1 MSASNP
7 TVTVGFEHRFRPPLT
22 SPWEPGVTVRAVTAA
37 AWRSGTARAGF
48 LLLALLA
55 FAAILGPALIAD
67 GTQTLVPAR
76 RLLPPSTS
84 HWLGTDD
91 LGRDVLA
98 RLLLGARTSL
108 LVAVLV
114 GVTTVVLGVV
124 IGMVAAGAR
133 RADGLLMRA
142 MDGVLAF
149 PTVLLALAVVVRLGP
164 GLPTVLLALILGHLP
179 VVARLVR
186 AATLTVLAMPHVEA
200 ARAIGAGP
208 VRIAVRHVLPST
220 VSPILAQGTFVAGL
234 AVLSEASLAFLGVGA
249 DAALSWGALL
259 RDGQRLLG
267 VAWWIAVPAGVAI
280 SLMVL
285 AWTLIGDGLR
295 DALDP
300 RSRARLPVRR

>member
-1 MSASNP
+1 MTA
-7 TVTVGFEHRFRPPLT
+7 
-22 SPWEPGVTVRAVTAA
+22 RAVTAA
-37 AWRSGTARAGF
+37 AWRSGTARAG
-48 LLLALLA
+48 LVLLALLTL
-55 FAAILGPALIAD
+55 AAILGPALLAD
-67 GTQTLVPAR
+67 DVQTLVPAR
-76 RLLPPSTS
+76 RLQPPSTTN
-84 HWLGTDD
+84 WLGTDD
-91 LGRDVLA
+91 LGRDVLV

-108 LVAVLV
+108 LVALVV
-114 GVTTVVLGVV
+114 GVTTVMLGLVV
-124 IGMVAAGAR
+124 GMVAAGVR
-133 RADGLLMRA
+133 RADGPLMRA
-142 MDGVLAF
+142 MDGLLAF

-186 AATLTVLAMPHVEA
+186 ATTLTALAMPHVEA

-220 VSPILAQGTFVAGL
+220 LSPILAQGTFIAGL

-249 DAALSWGALL
+249 DPAMSWGAVL

-267 VAWWIAVPAGVAI
+267 VAWWISVPAGVAI

-285 AWTLIGDGLR
+285 AWTLVGDGLR

-300 RSRARLPVRR
+300 RSRTRLSVRG